1 MAKKEPAKTSSFRFI
16 IGILIVFGVGCG
28 WWLWKENAAVNNLKD
43 TFLAYIDNQ
52 DILTL
57 ESKYTPE
64 QIMDANKHEIIG
76 QDKRSWQEPIHKF
89 YPYLLLD
96 VKYTE
101 DHKSREGVLLWSLVD
116 GEMVL
121 NTESWEKTHGFKDC
135 IECQANRNDF
145 KIIQILARH
154 QGNTTIET
162 LQKDLQVERE
172 TLDPWVE
179 SVKQKHL
186 VIQKGAV
193 LQLHFENPKLLVLP
207 QTFIKQQLVSKPSS
221 NTKKEPRNYNRNQIL
236 AIAKASFG
244 DDFKVRNE
252 QEVYLPVY
260 TLQVLNQDGSVYSS
274 DWNAITGQ
282 RIYPYYYTRKSK

>member
-1 MAKKEPAKTSSFRFI
+1 MAKKELEKSSSFRLPLLILLIFV
-16 IGILIVFGVGCG
+16 IGSG
-28 WWLWKENAAVNNLKD
+28 WWLWKEHTIVDNVKD
-43 TFLAYIDNQ
+43 RLLAYIDNQ

-64 QIMDANKHEIIG
+64 QIMEAHRPEIIG
-76 QDKRSWQEPIHKF
+76 QDKRSWQEPVYKF

-101 DHKSREGVLLWSLVD
+101 DQKSREGVLLWSLFD

-121 NTESWEKTHGFKDC
+121 NTETWETTHGFKDC
-135 IECQANRNDF
+135 LECQANRNDF
-145 KIIQILARH
+145 KVMQILARH
-154 QGNTTIET
+154 QGSAPIET
-162 LQKDLQVERE
+162 LQKDLHVERE
-172 TLDPWVE
+172 TLDPWIE
-179 SVKQKHL
+179 SAKQKHL
-186 VIQKGAV
+186 VVQKGTL

-207 QTFIKQQLVSKPSS
+207 QTQIKQQLVSKPSS
-221 NTKKEPRNYNRNQIL
+221 NAKKEPRNYSRNQIL

-244 DDFKVRNE
+244 DNFKVRNE

-260 TLQVLNQDGSVYSS
+260 NLQVLNQDGSTFSS

-282 RIYPYYYTRKSK
+282 QIYPYYLSRNGK